1 MNLRYEQALQNRTLA
16 QTSGGEHEHIYTCF
30 HFTIHIKSWLHQN
43 YVKENLMLNLIC
55 FSSLDRHAHKKYT
68 LNDITIFPLSAKN
81 LIVDST
87 AFKPVG
93 SSDRISDLRLGIL
106 VVDNLQQSSLKTA
119 NNLKIRNSVSDWSV
133 SHQRNLGQTNRLRIR
148 IDDSR

>member
-1 MNLRYEQALQNRTLA
+1 MFSLYNPHKVMITSKLRKRELNAESLL
-16 QTSGGEHEHIYTCF
+16 F
-30 HFTIHIKSWLHQN
+30 FFTRQ
-43 YVKENLMLNLIC
+43 
-55 FSSLDRHAHKKYT
+55 RHAHKKYT

-93 SSDRISDLRLGIL
+93 SSDRISDLRLRIL
-106 VVDNLQQSSLKTA
+106 AVDNLQQSSLKTA

-133 SHQRNLGQTNRLRIR
+133 SHQRNLGQTNRLRIQ
-148 IDDSR
+148 IDDPR